1 MEPYAL
7 ADRVINVYVGRAK
20 AMRSLALAITITI
33 VVIALS
39 LYFVVDASEEP
50 DATTLYPTTQANS
63 IASTTSPG
71 NMQLAPVESML
82 SGLEQRLQQ
91 QPDDG
96 NGWLLLAKSY
106 RHLGRMDDARD
117 AYKKAEALGNGD
129 VTVATQLY
137 GLKDMETS
145 Q

>member
-1 MEPYAL
+1 M
-7 ADRVINVYVGRAK
+7 K
-20 AMRSLALAITITI
+20 SLALAITITTT
-33 VVIALS
+33 VIALS
-39 LYFVVDASEEP
+39 LYFVVDASEES
-50 DATTLYPTTQANS
+50 DATEHPTTQTS
-63 IASTTSPG
+63 STASTMSSG
-71 NMQLAPVESML
+71 DVQLAPVESML

-96 NGWLLLAKSY
+96 KGWLLLAKSY

-129 VTVATQLY
+129 ATVATQLY

>member
-1 MEPYAL
+1 M
-7 ADRVINVYVGRAK
+7 K
-20 AMRSLALAITITI
+20 TLALAITVTA

-39 LYFVVDASEEP
+39 LYFVVDASEET
-50 DATTLYPTTQANS
+50 DATSLHPTNQTS
-63 IASTTSPG
+63 STASTMSSG
-71 NMQLAPVESML
+71 DMQLAPVESML

-96 NGWLLLAKSY
+96 KGWLLLAKSY

-117 AYKKAEALGNGD
+117 AYKNAEALGNGD
-129 VTVATQLY
+129 ATVAAQLY
-137 GLKDMETS
+137 GLQDMEVS